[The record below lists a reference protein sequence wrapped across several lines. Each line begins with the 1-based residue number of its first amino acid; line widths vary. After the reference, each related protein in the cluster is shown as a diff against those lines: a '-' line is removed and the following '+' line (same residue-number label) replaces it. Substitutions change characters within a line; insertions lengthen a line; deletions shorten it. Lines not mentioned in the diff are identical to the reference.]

1 MGKCQTAPKDRR
13 AARGEG
19 RTRGWRDALAGC
31 PVAVHMLTEHKC
43 RYACAARTLA
53 GIAAQRLVA
62 VPGSCAAI
70 PMIDCASHQGE
81 AMECERGARAQ
92 QKWPLISAGHPCAFH
107 EFSIHIFCN
116 KGIVQFPK
124 RTRRRLSWD
133 SACPNPQI
141 FFFLFFP
148 TRHPSSRRRGYGGF
162 EFLSFLSF
170 LRGFSLG
177 VGFG

>member
-92 QKWPLISAGHPCAFH
+92 QKWPLISAAGHPCAFH
-107 EFSIHIFCN
+107 EFTG
-116 KGIVQFPK
+116 KVLG
-124 RTRRRLSWD
+124 
-133 SACPNPQI
+133 
-141 FFFLFFP
+141 FLVKVLGFLVNSE
-148 TRHPSSRRRGYGGF
+148 TRHTVLGF
-162 EFLSFLSF
+162 LVNSGVFLSC
-170 LRGFSLG
+170 LRNLWARSYRRAPQTRTVSRGT
-177 VGFG
+177 